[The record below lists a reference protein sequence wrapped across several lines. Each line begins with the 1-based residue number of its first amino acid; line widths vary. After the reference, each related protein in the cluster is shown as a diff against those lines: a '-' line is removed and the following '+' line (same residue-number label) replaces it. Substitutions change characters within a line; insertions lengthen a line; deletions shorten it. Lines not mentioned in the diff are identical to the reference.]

1 MDKVMKLVIVESPA
15 KAKTI
20 NKYLGKDYLVMASFG
35 HIRDVPAKTG
45 SVRPHEDFAMDWEV
59 QSRGEKTVREMIKAL
74 AKADALYLASDPDRE
89 GEAIAWHVVQELKRR
104 KKLPETMPIHRVVFH
119 EITKS
124 AILEAI
130 QNPRDIDMQLV
141 DAYLARRTLDY
152 LVGFSISPLLW
163 RSLPGAKSAGRVQ
176 SVALRLV
183 CEREDEITAFIPQEY
198 WTVGAE
204 LLTPAEEKFSAKL
217 THLKGNK
224 LTKFDLNNETTA
236 KEAETLVKDA
246 SFKVANIERK
256 QTKRNPAPAFTTST
270 IQQEASRKLGFSA
283 KKTMQ
288 LAQNLYEGVD
298 IGGETVGLITYM
310 RTDSVALSTEAVTA
324 IRSLIEKEYGTDFL
338 PEKPRIYK
346 NNSKNA
352 QEAHE
357 AIRPTNVMRTPE
369 SIAMHLSADQRKLYE
384 LIWKRTIASQ
394 MQSAVL
400 DKVGIDIVA
409 EDNSCQLRATGQT
422 IAFAGFIK
430 VYKEDVDEK
439 NQDDDDKMLPPM
451 NEGDNL
457 KTHNVLTEQ
466 HFTEPPAR
474 FSEASLVKKLEELG
488 IGRPSTYATILSV
501 LQERAY
507 VKLVA
512 KKFIPEDRGKIV
524 TAFLENYF
532 TKYVQYDYT
541 AQMENK
547 LDDITQGAL
556 KWKAVLHDFWSQ
568 FDSTVKAVPQKMT
581 DILETVS
588 KSLEKQI
595 FPTEES
601 RKCPDCENGK
611 LSLHIGKFG
620 AFIGCSNYPTCKHT
634 RQFASITPPEVDEN
648 GKVIE
653 TAPDD
658 KQTQILGKNAAGID
672 VILKKGPY
680 GWYVQL
686 GEGKEAKRTGLPKSQ
701 NPEEVT
707 IEKALQLLALPRLL
721 GNDPETKEPIEA
733 GLGKFGP
740 YVKRGTT
747 YQSLTPDD
755 DVLTIDF
762 DRAIALLSQSKEKQ
776 KAKELGSWQED
787 KITYQ
792 IGRYGPYVKWKKVMA
807 SVKKK
812 DAIPT
817 LEEAIGLIQ
826 DKMHQ
831 K

>member
-1 MDKVMKLVIVESPA
+1 MKLVIVESPA

-45 SVRPHEDFAMDWEV
+45 SVRPDEDFAMDWEV
-59 QSRGEKTVREMIKAL
+59 QARGEKTVREMIKAL

-104 KKLPETMPIHRVVFH
+104 KKLPDTLPIHRVVFH
-119 EITKS
+119 EITKN

-130 QNPRDIDMQLV
+130 KNPREIDMQLV

-183 CEREDEITAFIPQEY
+183 CEREDEITAFVPQEY
-198 WTVGAE
+198 WSITT
-204 LLTPAEEKFSAKL
+204 LLSTPANETFSAKL
-217 THLKGNK
+217 THLKGEK
-224 LTKFDLNNETTA
+224 LSKFDLNNQRGA
-236 KEAETLVKDA
+236 KEAEEIVKNA
-246 SFKVANIERK
+246 SFKVDAIERK

-324 IRSLIEKEYGTDFL
+324 IRSLIEKEYGTDYL

-357 AIRPTNVMRTPE
+357 AIRPTNVMRTPQ
-369 SIAMHLSADQRKLYE
+369 SIAKHLSIDQRKLYE
-384 LIWKRTIASQ
+384 LIWKRTVASQ

-400 DKVGIDIVA
+400 DKVGIDILA
-409 EDNSCQLRATGQT
+409 TDGSAQLRATGQT

-430 VYKEDVDEK
+430 VYKEDVDDK
-439 NQDDDDKMLPPM
+439 NQEDDEKMLPPM
-451 NEGDNL
+451 NEQDPL
-457 KTHNVLTEQ
+457 KIEDIQTEQ
-466 HFTEPPAR
+466 HFTEAPPR

-501 LQERAY
+501 LQDRAY

-532 TKYVQYDYT
+532 NTYVQYDYT

-547 LDDITQGAL
+547 LDEITQGSL
-556 KWKAVLHDFWSQ
+556 KWKNVLTDFWVT
-568 FDSTVKAVPQKMT
+568 FDATVKAVPPKMT

-588 KSLEKQI
+588 KTLEKQL
-595 FPTEES
+595 FPTEDAK
-601 RKCPDCENGK
+601 KCPDCNGGK
-611 LSLHIGKFG
+611 LSLHIGRFG
-620 AFIGCSNYPTCKHT
+620 AFIGCSNYPNCKYT
-634 RQFASITPPEVDEN
+634 KQFASITPPEVDEN
-648 GKVIE
+648 GNVIE
-653 TAPDD
+653 TTNEE
-658 KQTQILGKNAAGID
+658 KQSTVLGKNAAGLD
-672 VILKKGPY
+672 VTLKKGPY

-686 GEGKEAKRTGLPKSQ
+686 GDGKEAKRTSIPKAM
-701 NPEEVT
+701 NPESIS
-707 IEKALQLLALPRLL
+707 IEKALQLLSLPRVL
-721 GNDPETKEPIEA
+721 GNDPETHEPIEA

-747 YQSLTPDD
+747 YQSLTAEDD
-755 DVLTIDF
+755 ILTIDF
-762 DRAIALLSQSKEKQ
+762 DRAVALLSQAKEKS
-776 KAKELGSWQED
+776 KAKDLGKWQDD
-787 KITYQ
+787 KVTYQ
-792 IGRYGPYVKWKKVMA
+792 IGRYGPYVKWKKIMA
-807 SVKKK
+807 SVKQK
-812 DAIPT
+812 DTIPT
-817 LEEAIGLIQ
+817 LEEAISLIQ